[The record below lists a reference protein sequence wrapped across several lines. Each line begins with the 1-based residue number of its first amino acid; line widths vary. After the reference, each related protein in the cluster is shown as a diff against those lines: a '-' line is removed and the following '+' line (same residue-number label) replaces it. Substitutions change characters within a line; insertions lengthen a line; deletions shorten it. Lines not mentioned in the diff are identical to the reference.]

1 MRGMNKVLLIVD
13 MQKGFINKKE
23 YLDLEIKIN
32 DLIKKNTYD
41 FYIFTKFINK
51 SNSFYVNIL
60 NWKNLTS
67 EDSQRICVTIPKNS
81 LIFEKFGYGLK
92 ESQIKKIKEIVST
105 DNQIDLC
112 GLQTDACVYAI
123 SLQLF
128 DNQIFPN
135 ILINYTATR
144 NNKEYI
150 KNMLIH
156 QFGKI
161 DEMK

>member
-1 MRGMNKVLLIVD
+1 MSKVLLIVD

-32 DLIKKNTYD
+32 DLIKKNTYNY
-41 FYIFTKFINK
+41 YIFTKFINK
-51 SNSFYVNIL
+51 SDSFYVNIL
-60 NWKNLTS
+60 NWKNLTNK
-67 EDSQRICVTIPKNS
+67 DSQRICVTIPKNS
-81 LIFEKFGYGLK
+81 LIFEKFGYGLN
-92 ESQIKKIKEIVST
+92 ESQIKRIKEIVSA
-105 DNQIDLC
+105 DNQIDIC

-135 ILINYTATR
+135 ILINYTATT

-150 KNMLIH
+150 KYMLIH

>member
-60 NWKNLTS
+60 K
-67 EDSQRICVTIPKNS
+67 D
-81 LIFEKFGYGLK
+81 
-92 ESQIKKIKEIVST
+92 
-105 DNQIDLC
+105 
-112 GLQTDACVYAI
+112 
-123 SLQLF
+123 
-128 DNQIFPN
+128 
-135 ILINYTATR
+135 
-144 NNKEYI
+144 
-150 KNMLIH
+150 
-156 QFGKI
+156 
-161 DEMK
+161 